1 MTVNFSSRRCTI
13 QQSRL
18 HKEIAGSYCMIIQA
32 DQIRQEYPSFFL
44 HLLRQQSVRHGIFS
58 LSVSLRQKRREVVFL
73 DLTLYPLIAQSFMC
87 FRRFQALK
95 MNLRCPSII
104 RAIKLNP
111 RPFIFL
117 FFYFSFLFYFFNLF
131 FILVCGELLVTCW
144 WNFNS

>member
-44 HLLRQQSVRHGIFS
+44 HLLSQQSTSHGIFV
-58 LSVSLRQKRREVVFL
+58 LSVSLRQKRKEVVFL
-73 DLTLYPLIAQSFMC
+73 DLTLYPLIAQSFLR

-95 MNLRCPSII
+95 MNLRCLNIVG
-104 RAIKLNP
+104 AIKLNP
-111 RPFIFL
+111 PGRLFFCFFIFL
-117 FFYFSFLFYFFNLF
+117 FCFIFLLF
-131 FILVCGELLVTCW
+131 F
-144 WNFNS
+144 